1 MSHTHGCRME
11 IAFNFFGPGVQRA
24 AGCLDLQFMQDD
36 ASRAV
41 CLLGAAVGAGK
52 IRGVA
57 WLARA
62 APVMFRDIEF
72 GLQTWRFAQ
81 RALGHNSK
89 AVHRAYAKHAEVT
102 VPSLD
107 DWEKVWQGNPQRNGQ
122 PKLLPVDF
130 QQPMA
135 PTAEAN

>member
-1 MSHTHGCRME
+1 ME
-11 IAFNFFGPGVQRA
+11 IVFNFFGPGVQRA

-62 APVMFRDIEF
+62 APVKFRDIEF

-81 RALGHNSK
+81 QALGHNSK
-89 AVHRAYAKHAEVT
+89 AVYRAYAKYAEVT
-102 VPSLD
+102 VPSLA
-107 DWEKVWQGNPQRNGQ
+107 DWEKNWQQNPQCSAQ
-122 PKLLPVDF
+122 PKLLLVNF
-130 QQPMA
+130 RQLMA